1 MAEGIDE
8 NIVIREVRINYV
20 FATPDNWNKV
30 ELACSELGWSKA
42 SILKQMIHGF
52 MAVDGVFYAR
62 AGILDAEARGMKEED
77 YFRTLRDGTDEDLSR
92 YIAGR
97 PAFGKAPIDD
107 IDLVPAIDENKHRYN
122 IIGLSA
128 YNYVLLRVAQIVD
141 GGAMVQVVSR
151 MIVKHLQDKWGTNY
165 QPQID
170 RDQRCKFL

>member
-1 MAEGIDE
+1 MTEGKSRR
-8 NIVIREVRINYV
+8 IVIREMRINYV
-20 FATPDNWNKV
+20 FATSDTWEKV

-42 SILKQMIHGF
+42 NILKQMVHGF
-52 MAVDGVFYAR
+52 MAADGNFYAR
-62 AGILDAEARGMKEED
+62 AGILDAEARGMTEED
-77 YFRTLRDGTDEDLSR
+77 YFRTLRDGNDEDLSR
-92 YIAGR
+92 YVAGR

-107 IDLVPAIDENKHRYN
+107 IDLIPAIDENKHRYN

-151 MIVKHLQDKWGTNY
+151 IIMKHLQDRWATSY

-170 RDQRCKFL
+170 RDQRCRFL